1 MIEHISS
8 GSDRSV
14 DSRGQVFFSY
24 GFRTF
29 FLLAGFY
36 AAAAMAIWA
45 LWFVLLDVASE
56 LVSELPLLPQQLH
69 AHEMIFGYVM
79 AVIAG
84 FLLTAIPGWTNARPL
99 QGNGLKILL
108 AVWLAGR
115 VAIACSPWLPI
126 AIVAFFD
133 LLFVPALMIPVAL
146 GLMKQPAPR
155 NLIFLGL
162 LALFWLGNLLTY
174 TELLGWTSDGI
185 AVGHLLALDTAIV
198 LISIVGGRVTP
209 SFTLNDLRSEG
220 HDRLPLSHPLL
231 DGAAIMSVAAV
242 LVADLI
248 WPGELVTGAVA
259 LVASIVNFV
268 RLLLWRGLATRRKP
282 ILWILH
288 MSYLWIVIG
297 LALKGI
303 SLVSGLFEEVAAMH
317 ALWIGGVGGMTIGVM
332 SRAALGHTGRVLKA
346 PQPIV
351 VAYVLISVSAILR
364 VSGAVFLV
372 DYYTSLMMAAAL
384 IWTIAFT
391 LFVWVFWPI
400 LTTPGLDTAAAAS

>member
-1 MIEHISS
+1 MPLCILAAILSRPLGFLGFRLEFLKVRSIMIEHISS

-108 AVWLAGR
+108 TVWLAGR

-288 MSYLWIVIG
+288 MSYL
-297 LALKGI
+297 
-303 SLVSGLFEEVAAMH
+303 
-317 ALWIGGVGGMTIGVM
+317 
-332 SRAALGHTGRVLKA
+332 
-346 PQPIV
+346 
-351 VAYVLISVSAILR
+351 
-364 VSGAVFLV
+364 
-372 DYYTSLMMAAAL
+372 
-384 IWTIAFT
+384 
-391 LFVWVFWPI
+391 
-400 LTTPGLDTAAAAS
+400 